1 MGSVWSDSVSLKKR
15 RALNNDIISEV
26 VVIGAGIAGILTAFM
41 LKQAGMEVIVLEA
54 NEVLSGN
61 TKNTTAKITSQH
73 GLIYDSLIKQ
83 FGIKKAKQYLDANQ
97 LAIKKFEEIVY
108 ENEIECNFE
117 KMNSYVYS
125 LEDGKQIQKEVEAVV
140 SLGMDAKFEK
150 EIELPFDIKG
160 AIKFPNQ
167 AQYNPLK
174 FLSPLADQLDI
185 FEYTQVR
192 DINGETISTKNYKI
206 RAKHIVVATHYPF
219 INIPGYYFLR
229 IHQERSYLLAL
240 ENAQKLNGYYV
251 DAQTDGL
258 TFRNYENL
266 MIMGGA
272 DHRTGKNDSGG
283 RYEHIRRIAK
293 HWYPTSVEKYHWSA
307 QDCMSQDSVP
317 FIGQYSSSTPNLY
330 VATGFNK
337 WGMSSAMVSAM
348 ILSDMILGH
357 NNENSEIFSPQ
368 RFNIDASAKNIAKD
382 SFNIVSG
389 LIKQA
394 VKLPVEHI
402 DKIRPGFAGEVEYDG
417 LKCGV
422 YKDPKG
428 LIYIVD
434 LKCPHMGCHLKWNQ
448 DELSW
453 DCPCHG
459 SRFNY
464 EGKLIDNPALGDIKL
479 D

>member
-15 RALNNDIISEV
+15 KVLNNDIITEV

-41 LKQAGMEVIVLEA
+41 LKQAGFEVIVLEA
-54 NEVLSGN
+54 NEVLSGV

-73 GLIYDSLIKQ
+73 GLIYNSLIKQ

-97 LAIKKFEEIVY
+97 IALKKFEEIIY
-108 ENEIECNFE
+108 EYDIECNYE
-117 KMNSYVYS
+117 KMHSYVYS
-125 LEDGKQIQKEVEAVV
+125 LDDEKQIQSEVDAVV

-150 EIELPFDIKG
+150 EIELPFEIKG
-160 AIKFPNQ
+160 AVKFPNQ

-174 FLSPLADQLDI
+174 FLSSIADDLNI

-192 DINGETISTKNYKI
+192 DIDGETVSTKNYKI
-206 RAKHIVVATHYPF
+206 RAKHIVVASHYPF

-229 IHQERSYLLAL
+229 MHQERSYLLAF
-240 ENAQKLNGYYV
+240 ENAQKLSGYYV
-251 DAQTDGL
+251 DAQSDGL

-266 MIMGGA
+266 LIMGGA
-272 DHRTGKNDSGG
+272 DHRTGKNDAGG
-283 RYEHIRRIAK
+283 RYDHIRRIAK
-293 HWYPTSVEKYHWSA
+293 HWYPNSVEKYHWST
-307 QDCMSQDSVP
+307 QDCMTQDSIP

-337 WGMSSAMVSAM
+337 WGMSSSMVAAML
-348 ILSDMILGH
+348 LSDMILGH

-382 SFNIVSG
+382 SFNIASG
-389 LIKQA
+389 LLKQA
-394 VKLPVEHI
+394 FKFPVEHI

-417 LKCGV
+417 TKTGV
-422 YKDPKG
+422 YKNPEG
-428 LIYIVD
+428 LLYFVT

-459 SRFNY
+459 SRFDF
-464 EGKLIDNPALGDIKL
+464 EGNLLDNPALGDIKI